1 MAQTFAVD
9 SINLLQKQ
17 TDNGVDSNSMESM
30 GVKSF
35 ESPRT
40 GGVSL
45 SKPAVSMDAGGFKP

>member
-17 TDNGVDSNSMESM
+17 TDNGVDANSMESM

-35 ESPRT
+35 ETRQST
-40 GGVSL
+40 GVSL
-45 SKPAVSMDAGGFKP
+45 SKPAMDVGGFKP